1 MTVKLLAVDRRS
13 NSSFCRYYI
22 VEVFELQ
29 TFRTQ
34 DLSFPRM
41 KGPYGE
47 LSFPRNESSR
57 NFRSRDLSFPGTFVP
72 GELSFLGPFI
82 PRNFRSHYS
91 IGLVAALLCVLNY
104 CMFGCD
110 FTLDKHYFYFC
121 ARIANIWNSLPNH
134 VVDVNSV
141 NVFKAR
147 LDRFWMDQDVKFDFT
162 ADLTGIADRSV
173 NVITE
178 T

>member
-1 MTVKLLAVDRRS
+1 MYIRSASSPSTVLWA
-13 NSSFCRYYI
+13 FHTIY
-22 VEVFELQ
+22 
-29 TFRTQ
+29 
-34 DLSFPRM
+34 
-41 KGPYGE
+41 
-47 LSFPRNESSR
+47 
-57 NFRSRDLSFPGTFVP
+57 
-72 GELSFLGPFI
+72 
-82 PRNFRSHYS
+82 SH
-91 IGLVAALLCVLNY
+91 LV
-104 CMFGCD
+104 
-110 FTLDKHYFYFC
+110 
-121 ARIANIWNSLPNH
+121 NIWNSLPNH